1 MPRLIVTTTNSLED
15 LPTAGR
21 VVLDEHVDPGKLD
34 DERASVPLLE
44 RIATAFERAE
54 RLERNL
60 A

>member
-15 LPTAGR
+15 HPAEGR
-21 VVLDEHVDPGKLD
+21 VVLDEHIDLGKLD

-44 RIATAFERAE
+44 RLAMAFEKAD

>member
-1 MPRLIVTTTNSLED
+1 MPRLIVTTTNTLENH
-15 LPTAGR
+15 PSEGR
-21 VVLDEHVDPGKLD
+21 VVLDEHIDLGKLD

-44 RIATAFERAE
+44 RLAMAFEKAD